1 MRMSDAEF
9 KDRILHL
16 QEALRK
22 LSELKEEPLATVREQ
37 YTIRDTILYNL
48 QIAIEAL
55 TDIGNYLLK
64 RGKHKIPR
72 TRVETFELLCR
83 HDYLKGIEEE
93 DLATMAQF
101 RNKLVHGYA
110 AVDIDVVYNILQDRY
125 DFLRMIT
132 VQLIEK
138 SEGLDEV
145 S

>member
-1 MRMSDAEF
+1 MSNSEF

-22 LSELKEEPLATVREQ
+22 LSELKEQPLAAVREH
-37 YTIRDTILYNL
+37 YTISDTILYNL
-48 QIAIEAL
+48 QIAIEVL

-93 DLATMAQF
+93 ELVTMARF
-101 RNKLVHGYA
+101 RNKLVHGYS
-110 AVDIDVVYNILQDRY
+110 AVDISVVYNILQNRY
-125 DFLRMIT
+125 DFLRLIA

-138 SEGLDEV
+138 SEELDEL
-145 S
+145 

>member
-1 MRMSDAEF
+1 MSNSEF

-22 LSELKEEPLATVREQ
+22 LSELKEQPLAAVREH
-37 YTIRDTILYNL
+37 YTISDTILYNL
-48 QIAIEAL
+48 QIAIEVL

-93 DLATMAQF
+93 ELVTMARF
-101 RNKLVHGYA
+101 RNKLVHGYSG
-110 AVDIDVVYNILQDRY
+110 VDIDVVYNILQDRY
-125 DFLRMIT
+125 EFLRMIT

-138 SEGLDEV
+138 SEEFDEL
-145 S
+145 

>member
-1 MRMSDAEF
+1 MSNSEF

-22 LSELKEEPLATVREQ
+22 LSELKEQPLAAVREH

-64 RGKHKIPR
+64 RGKQKIPR

-93 DLATMAQF
+93 DLTTMSRF

-110 AVDIDVVYNILQDRY
+110 GVDIDVVYNILQNRY
-125 DFLRMIT
+125 EFLRMIA

-138 SEGLDEV
+138 SEELDEL
-145 S
+145 

>member
-1 MRMSDAEF
+1 MSNSEF

-16 QEALRK
+16 QDALRK
-22 LSELKEEPLATVREQ
+22 LSELKEEPLAAVREQ
-37 YTIRDTILYNL
+37 YTISDTILYNL

-93 DLATMAQF
+93 DLATMSRF

-110 AVDIDVVYNILQDRY
+110 GVDIDVVYNVLQNRY
-125 DFLRMIT
+125 EFLRSIA

-138 SEGLDEV
+138 SEELDEL
-145 S
+145 

>member
-1 MRMSDAEF
+1 MSNSEF

-22 LSELKEEPLATVREQ
+22 LSELKEQPLAAVREH

-64 RGKHKIPR
+64 RGKQKIPR

-93 DLATMAQF
+93 DLTTMSRF

-110 AVDIDVVYNILQDRY
+110 GVDIDVVYKILQNRY
-125 DFLRMIT
+125 EFLRMIA

-138 SEGLDEV
+138 SEELDEL
-145 S
+145 